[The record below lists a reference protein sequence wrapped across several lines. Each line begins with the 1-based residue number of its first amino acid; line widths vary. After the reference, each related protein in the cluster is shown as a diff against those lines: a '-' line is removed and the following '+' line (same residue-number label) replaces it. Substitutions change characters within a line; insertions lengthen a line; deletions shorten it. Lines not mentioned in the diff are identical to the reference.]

1 MNNRILK
8 RPMFRMGGRSDDG
21 IMSVRSGFKRGT
33 SLLTD
38 PQLYLEAEKLKQ
50 KPFLSNQKIE
60 DRYKD
65 AIESADLSVDFS
77 DVEGGLRLPGS
88 FQQKEIAKAEFL
100 KTPEGEAFFK
110 KPLLEQQSK
119 EIEEREALGVPIP
132 DNTINLGSDLEED
145 QDSSIT
151 LKGKPVSADDTET
164 QKLSD
169 NDLKTMYQDLLPLFK
184 SELSADEDEL
194 KRQKYLELAKFG
206 ANLLAQPGGNLIG
219 AIGKAG
225 ASSLEGLSRIA
236 ETKRK
241 TDAGAK
247 AMALEAA
254 LKQADPGTIMKQV
267 RDIMRLDRSLTQK
280 EALAKVLSTGSATKE
295 ATAQARIK
303 NNATALLASGT
314 VGDELSAI
322 QISENIESAGKKVGD
337 FRKDPGEGNRKKGVF
352 YVIKMPNGNFEI
364 GKYKGKK
371 DGKEDFASPGDED
384 F

>member
-21 IMSVRSGFKRGT
+21 IMSVRPGFKRGT

-50 KPFLSNQKIE
+50 KPFLSNKKIE
-60 DRYKD
+60 DKYQD

-132 DNTINLGSDLEED
+132 DNTINLSSDLEED

-267 RDIMRLDRSLTQK
+267 RDIMRLDPSLTQK
-280 EALAKVLSTGSATKE
+280 EALAKVLSTGSATKGRTKQSRIDNY
-295 ATAQARIK
+295 ATD
-303 NNATALLASGT
+303 L
-314 VGDELSAI
+314 
-322 QISENIESAGKKVGD
+322 IESDYVTDKKSAKSAAEAIEESGLGIGV
-337 FRKDPGEGNRKKGVF
+337 FQKDPGSDYAPGAF
-352 YVIKMPNGNFEI
+352 YIFKNGKVGKYI
-364 GKYKGKK
+364 GKDKNGK
-371 DGKEDFASPGDED
+371 DDFAEPGDD
-384 F
+384 NF

>member
-21 IMSVRSGFKRGT
+21 IMTIRPGYKKGSGLN
-33 SLLTD
+33 S
-38 PQLYLEAEKLKQ
+38 PELYLKAEKLKQ
-50 KPFLSNQKIE
+50 KPFLSNQKIDE
-60 DRYKD
+60 KYED
-65 AIESADLSVDFS
+65 AIKSADLSVDFS
-77 DVEGGLRLPGS
+77 DVEGGLSLPGS
-88 FQQKEIAKAEFL
+88 FQQKEIAAAEFL
-100 KTPEGEAFFK
+100 KTPEGKAFFQ

-119 EIEEREALGVPIP
+119 EIEERKALGVPIP
-132 DNTINLGSDLEED
+132 DNTINLGSDLEDD

-151 LKGKPVSADDTET
+151 LDNKSVSTDDTKT
-164 QKLSD
+164 QKLSN

-225 ASSLEGLSRIA
+225 APSLEGLSRIS
-236 ETKRK
+236 ESKRK

-267 RDIMRLDRSLTQK
+267 KDIMRLDPDISQK
-280 EALAKVLSTGSATKE
+280 DALAKVLSTGSATREKTKQDRIDDYSTDLFNSDYVKDEKSAKAAAE
-295 ATAQARIK
+295 AIER
-303 NNATALLASGT
+303 SGLGIG
-314 VGDELSAI
+314 VFE
-322 QISENIESAGKKVGD
+322 
-337 FRKDPGEGNRKKGVF
+337 KDPGSDYLPGGF
-352 YVIKMPNGNFEI
+352 YIFKNGKVGKYI
-364 GKYKGKK
+364 GKDKNNK
-371 DGKEDFASPGDED
+371 DDFAEPGDD
-384 F
+384 NF